1 MIEIPPKFEND
12 TKGRDT
18 NLIPLVK
25 IGSHFLSTN
34 DISFDGDKYLP
45 LLDKENYKAVA
56 CDNKV
61 VLYSEDSETQLTIA
75 TCQTGE

>member
-1 MIEIPPKFEND
+1 MYNFLFFIFNKF
-12 TKGRDT
+12 
-18 NLIPLVK
+18 L
-25 IGSHFLSTN
+25 F
-34 DISFDGDKYLP
+34 ISKKYLP

-56 CDNKV
+56 CNNKV